1 MEIHLV
7 CSLSLLV
14 GTCEMFLV
22 CPRSLI
28 SPCFRPHY
36 ILINIYP
43 LHALVAHPSPSLIFC
58 LPLCPVPYLRQMFM
72 RPYVVAAD
80 WPDFRFAKGGNGRRA
95 ARHVRRAA
103 QERNALALCFD
114 FTSRANV
121 TPPQPIPSSPFPSS
135 PAPSSRY
142 CLRVHHRTRPPSSK
156 ASLHKAVRPVQPSNQ
171 HFKTRLEGLAKK
183 VV

>member
-1 MEIHLV
+1 MKCSWYVQEVSSVRVSDHTTSSSIYIHCMHSSHIQV
-7 CSLSLLV
+7 
-14 GTCEMFLV
+14 
-22 CPRSLI
+22 P
-28 SPCFRPHY
+28 
-36 ILINIYP
+36 
-43 LHALVAHPSPSLIFC
+43 PSYSAARC
-58 LPLCPVPYLRQMFM
+58 VLCLRQMFM
-72 RPYVVAAD
+72 RRDVVAAD